1 MKPVRVTVLEITI
14 RDGRKNISVGIKGG
28 DKGNNQAAISM

>member
-14 RDGRKNISVGIKGG
+14 KDGRENIF
-28 DKGNNQAAISM
+28 